1 MSDEIGSDGLYI
13 RLTCPHCRR
22 QFQKSAIWINA
33 NDYVRC
39 DFCREPFG
47 LRSYKTKAAAPVAAA
62 TATKPATPVAAAT
75 AKKST
80 PPSPAAKTAK
90 AAQRPARAPAA
101 KAPAAPGKQKRG
113 KQKGKR

>member
-1 MSDEIGSDGLYI
+1 MSGEIGSDDVFI

-47 LRSYKTKAAAPVAAA
+47 LRSYKTKTAAAAVAAA
-62 TATKPATPVAAAT
+62 TATKPATPAPAAKARKAAAP
-75 AKKST
+75 A
-80 PPSPAAKTAK
+80 PAAKTAK
-90 AAQRPARAPAA
+90 ATKRTARALAA
-101 KAPAAPGKQKRG
+101 KAPAARS

>member
-1 MSDEIGSDGLYI
+1 MSDEIGSDDLYI

-22 QFQKSAIWINA
+22 QFQKTAAWINA

-47 LRSYKTKAAAPVAAA
+47 LRSYKTKTAATPVAAA

-75 AKKST
+75 AKKSAT
-80 PPSPAAKTAK
+80 PSPAAKTTK
-90 AAQRPARAPAA
+90 AAKRPARAPAA
-101 KAPAAPGKQKRG
+101 KAPAARGKQKR
-113 KQKGKR
+113 KR